1 MPEPGPA
8 PLVVIAAPNGARLNK
23 RGHPAV
29 PVTTAEIAAAAAE
42 LAECGVSVLHLHVR
56 GDRGEHVLDA
66 ERYREA
72 QAAIRD
78 RVGDRLVVQ
87 VTTEAVGRYERG
99 EQMALVREL
108 RPEAVS
114 LALRELCPDRGA
126 EVEAGAFFRELAER
140 NTWPQYILY
149 SAEETARF
157 EQLRQEGLF
166 GVEHPFALFVLGR
179 YSEALEGDP
188 AELDAFLRA
197 FEPGAFPWAVCCFGP
212 AEAEAVRRAASLGGH
227 VRIGF
232 ENNRL
237 LPDGTVAR
245 NNAHLIASELAL
257 MRKTGASQRPLATA
271 DWVRRQ
277 LAGQR

>member
-1 MPEPGPA
+1 MLHTRLIFALIAVVGALAVAGQTRADDA
-8 PLVVIAAPNGARLNK
+8 PVVYASNYPLFYFAQ
-23 RGHPAV
+23 
-29 PVTTAEIAAAAAE
+29 EIAGGE
-42 LAECGVSVLHLHVR
+42 L
-56 GDRGEHVLDA
+56 D
-66 ERYREA
+66 
-72 QAAIRD
+72 IR
-78 RVGDRLVVQ
+78 L
-87 VTTEAVGRYERG
+87 
-99 EQMALVREL
+99 
-108 RPEAVS
+108 P
-114 LALRELCPDRGA
+114 
-126 EVEAGAFFRELAER
+126 
-140 NTWPQYILY
+140 
-149 SAEETARF
+149 
-157 EQLRQEGLF
+157 
-166 GVEHPFALFVLGR
+166 
-179 YSEALEGDP
+179 ALEGDP